1 MKYLNLFNT
10 MSLKNFLC
18 AFLVAF
24 FASAAFGNLPKSRFG
39 ENYAESKVPQFEL
52 PDVLASPD
60 GKIKASSAF
69 EWLQSV
75 RPRVLDYIQSQMY
88 GYMPLRPKQM
98 RFELREESG
107 DAFGGIAVRRQ
118 IRIHV
123 KDAGGEHFIDLLL
136 YIPKNAKKPVPV
148 FHGLNFCG
156 NHSVVDDPAVF
167 LPAGWVR
174 NSSYPTL
181 TVKDNKPRE
190 EHRGKMG
197 FRWPV
202 EKLLKSGYAF
212 STAHYGDIYP
222 DKESEDS
229 SADSIYKIFDKS
241 SGFSQGPATIAWAWG
256 NSRIIDCLQ
265 SQPEID
271 SSRIAVTGQSRLGRT
286 AILTGALDERV
297 ALTLGNNPGCMGTA
311 ISRRRFGERIDL
323 ICKRFPFWFSP
334 NLNKYFGK
342 ENELAVDQHNLVAC
356 IAPRLVYVASA
367 SEDYWGDPK
376 GELMGLVEAEKVYRL
391 FGAKNM
397 PSMENL
403 EVEKPF
409 LGDAMGFHLRK
420 GPHNMMPYDWEN
432 YIKFAQEHGW

>member
-1 MKYLNLFNT
+1 MEKITTNLKFRNLNFPTFWL
-10 MSLKNFLC
+10 
-18 AFLVAF
+18 
-24 FASAAFGNLPKSRFG
+24 
-39 ENYAESKVPQFEL
+39 
-52 PDVLASPD
+52 PD

-88 GYMPLRPKQM
+88 GYMPPRPKQM
-98 RFELREESG
+98 RFELREK
-107 DAFGGIAVRRQ
+107 AAMHLAVLPCADKYAYTSKMWQ
-118 IRIHV
+118 
-123 KDAGGEHFIDLLL
+123 EHFIDLLL

-156 NHSVVDDPAVF
+156 NHSVVDDSAVF

-241 SGFSQGPATIAWAWG
+241 SGFSQGWQ
-256 NSRIIDCLQ
+256 Q
-265 SQPEID
+265 SH
-271 SSRIAVTGQSRLGRT
+271 GLG
-286 AILTGALDERV
+286 AIR
-297 ALTLGNNPGCMGTA
+297 
-311 ISRRRFGERIDL
+311 
-323 ICKRFPFWFSP
+323 
-334 NLNKYFGK
+334 
-342 ENELAVDQHNLVAC
+342 
-356 IAPRLVYVASA
+356 
-367 SEDYWGDPK
+367 
-376 GELMGLVEAEKVYRL
+376 GL
-391 FGAKNM
+391 
-397 PSMENL
+397 
-403 EVEKPF
+403 
-409 LGDAMGFHLRK
+409 
-420 GPHNMMPYDWEN
+420 
-432 YIKFAQEHGW
+432 